1 VVVAGYDVSVSG
13 DRRHSVAR
21 RAGELWI
28 ALHWIALDWT
38 ALQEWTTQQGS

>member
-1 VVVAGYDVSVSG
+1 MVVAGYDVSVSG

-28 ALHWIALDWT
+28 ALDWT